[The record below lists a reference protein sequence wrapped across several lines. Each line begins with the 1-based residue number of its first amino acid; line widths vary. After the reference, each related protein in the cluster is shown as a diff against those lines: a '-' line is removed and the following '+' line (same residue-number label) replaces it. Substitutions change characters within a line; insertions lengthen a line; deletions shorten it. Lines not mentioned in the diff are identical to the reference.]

1 MTTKD
6 FYKVA
11 TGIMQMATTIEFG
24 DFDIY
29 CRFGSGATVMITHQ
43 LNGADWDKCCSTRSE
58 WNKKL
63 ILLFPAG
70 FDSKP
75 NDEPIK
81 LGEINED

>member
-1 MTTKD
+1 MTTTD

-29 CRFGSGATVMITHQ
+29 FRFNSGATVMITHQ
-43 LNGADWDKCCSTRSE
+43 LNGADWNKCCSTRSE
-58 WNKKL
+58 WDKKL

-75 NDEPIK
+75 NDEPIE
-81 LGEINED
+81 LGKTNEN